1 MSCLKTRKSSSG
13 FTLVELLVVIGII
26 AVLIS
31 ILLPAV
37 QRARESARRLACSS
51 NLRSLT
57 FALRM
62 YIQDNRQC
70 QPLHSVYFAN
80 GGPGVPLVGNS
91 YAFEFLYYVALADY
105 VGVKNVV
112 TKPIQAGPGGRMWA
126 YYGAIANNGPGRK
139 SVLFCPADDSMASD
153 PGFDPLTSPA
163 IQWTTFSSYGAIAM
177 SWTDWES
184 SDGNVQV
191 PNFPG
196 AAVPSPADNYS
207 FNNANQSKHLGKTL
221 SRKSRPSEL
230 PVFAHQRKNTA
241 TYSFMMYALGQNGT
255 GWGGYQLS
263 TRAPWHNRVEPVAFL
278 DGHVSTI
285 QQKELIQPDKGGR
298 REGSFWRYMQ

>member
-1 MSCLKTRKSSSG
+1 MSRLRTRISFGG

-57 FALRM
+57 YALRM
-62 YIQDNRQC
+62 YMQDNRQC
-70 QPLHSVYFAN
+70 QPLHSTYSDLGPSYN
-80 GGPGVPLVGNS
+80 GNT

-105 VGVKNVV
+105 VGIKNVA
-112 TKPIQAGPGGRMWA
+112 TRPIQAGPGGRMWA

-139 SVLFCPADDSMASD
+139 SVLFCPADDSLASD
-153 PGFDPLTSPA
+153 PGFDPLTSPS
-163 IQWTTFSSYGAIAM
+163 IQWTTFSSYGAVAM
-177 SWTDWES
+177 SWTNWEQ
-184 SDGNVQV
+184 SDSNVQV
-191 PNFPG
+191 PGFYGP
-196 AAVPSPADNYS
+196 AVPTPAATNS
-207 FNNANQSKHLGKTL
+207 FNNANQAKHLGKTL
-221 SRKSRPSEL
+221 AKKRRPSEL
-230 PVFAHQRKNTA
+230 PVFAHQRKSNA
-241 TYSFMMYALGQNGT
+241 TYTLIIYALGQNGG

-263 TRAPWHNRVEPVAFL
+263 MPAPWHHRVEPVAFL
-278 DGHVSTI
+278 DGHVSYMG
-285 QQKELIQPDKGGR
+285 QKEIIQPDKGGR